1 MNDKSWMLKA
11 ICRTHKESARAI
23 FVEALICMWPLTSQ
37 KSRRHCPEDLSLTE
51 RKQLEAELGTSCF
64 SLVGVRCLYTAVLV
78 SPVQSSPV
86 QSIVQSSPESRFCRD
101 PVLQAHNQ
109 NNYYMCGVCLQRID
123 NKSKSTHSI
132 SWMDNDDAMLH
143 VHPCTPLIEVS

>member
-11 ICRTHKESARAI
+11 ICRTHKESARAT

-109 NNYYMCGVCLQRID
+109 IIITCVEFVY
-123 NKSKSTHSI
+123 NKLITKVRVPVTFPAWIMMMQCCMYTHAHHS
-132 SWMDNDDAMLH
+132 
-143 VHPCTPLIEVS
+143 